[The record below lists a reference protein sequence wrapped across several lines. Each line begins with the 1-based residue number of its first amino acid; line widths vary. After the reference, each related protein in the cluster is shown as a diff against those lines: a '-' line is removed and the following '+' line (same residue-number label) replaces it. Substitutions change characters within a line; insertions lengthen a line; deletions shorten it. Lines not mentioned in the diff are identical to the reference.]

1 MSTQEKITQ
10 LALAALRSAPP
21 SAGIP
26 KPATFM
32 PAFEKP
38 KSMALVAG
46 AREARCDRSG
56 SEHLGTGAAC
66 FHNPWPFARHEVWI

>member
-21 SAGIP
+21 AGTP

-32 PAFEKP
+32 RPFEKP
-38 KSMALVAG
+38 KAVAIV
-46 AREARCDRSG
+46 SG
-56 SEHLGTGAAC
+56 VSDVRFEKSGGSFQST
-66 FHNPWPFARHEVWI
+66 WPFAPQEVWI

>member
-38 KSMALVAG
+38 KSVALVAG
-46 AREARCDRSG
+46 TRNARPAA
-56 SEHLGTGAAC
+56 EHVGAGAAC

>member
-21 SAGIP
+21 SARTP

-32 PAFEKP
+32 RPFEKP
-38 KSMALVAG
+38 KSVALVSCG
-46 AREARCDRSG
+46 SDARFEKSG
-56 SEHLGTGAAC
+56 GSAC
-66 FHNPWPFARHEVWI
+66 YQSSWPFARQEVWL

>member
-32 PAFEKP
+32 NPFEKP
-38 KSMALVAG
+38 KSVALAAGSRDARFERLAGELVGAG
-46 AREARCDRSG
+46 AG
-56 SEHLGTGAAC
+56 SS
-66 FHNPWPFARHEVWI
+66 WPFASREVWI